1 MILDLIVLGVLSLFA
16 LYGFKKGLAFAIG
29 FGVTLFLAFTM
40 TSSIVL
46 LLMDK
51 VIRPLGIDGYVIP
64 SILVLGLDI
73 LVFYGLVSY
82 LPNVLSKVIRV
93 ATLGIGNRILGILVF
108 TLFGALSLASLYVI
122 VNELGAIPPSFTE
135 DSLTQ
140 GYLDTLSKPIYAL
153 FEKVMPESIDYLEDL
168 TKEYSIYGG

>member
-1 MILDLIVLGVLSLFA
+1 MILDLIFLGVLALFA

-29 FGVTLFLAFTM
+29 FGIALFLAFTM

-51 VIRPLGIDGYVIP
+51 VIQPLGIDGYVLP

-82 LPNVLSKVIRV
+82 LPNLLSKVIKV
-93 ATLGIGNRILGILVF
+93 ATLGIGNRILGVLVF

-122 VNELGAIPPSFTE
+122 VNRLGAIPPSFTE

-140 GYLDTLSKPIYAL
+140 GYLNTLSEPIYTL
-153 FEKVMPESIDYLEDL
+153 FERVMPESIDYLEDL
-168 TKEYSIYGG
+168 TKEYNVYGG

>member
-1 MILDLIVLGVLSLFA
+1 MILDLIFLGVLALFA

-29 FGVTLFLAFTM
+29 FGIALFLAFTM
-40 TSSIVL
+40 TSSIIL

-51 VIRPLGIDGYVIP
+51 VIQPLGIDGYVLP

-73 LVFYGLVSY
+73 LVFYGLLSY
-82 LPNVLSKVIRV
+82 LTNLLYKVIKV
-93 ATLGIGNRILGILVF
+93 ATLSIGNRILGVLVF

-122 VNELGAIPPSFTE
+122 VNRLGAIPPSFTE

-140 GYLDTLSKPIYAL
+140 GYLNTLSEPIYAL
-153 FEKVMPESIDYLEDL
+153 FERVMPESIDYLEDL
-168 TKEYSIYGG
+168 TKEYSVYGG

>member
-1 MILDLIVLGVLSLFA
+1 MILDLIFLGVLALFA

-29 FGVTLFLAFTM
+29 FGIALFLAFTM

-51 VIRPLGIDGYVIP
+51 VIQPLGIDGYVLP

-82 LPNVLSKVIRV
+82 LPNLLSKVIKV
-93 ATLGIGNRILGILVF
+93 ATLGIGNRILGVLVF

-122 VNELGAIPPSFTE
+122 VNRLGAIPPSFTE

-140 GYLDTLSKPIYAL
+140 GYLNTLSEPIYEL
-153 FEKVMPESIDYLEDL
+153 FERVMPESIDYLEDL
-168 TKEYSIYGG
+168 TKEYNVYGG

>member
-1 MILDLIVLGVLSLFA
+1 MILDLIVLGVLALFA
-16 LYGFKKGLAFAIG
+16 LYGFKKGLAFAVG
-29 FGVTLFLAFTM
+29 FGIALFLAFTM

-51 VIRPLGIDGYVIP
+51 VIQPLGIDGYVIP

-73 LVFYGLVSY
+73 LVFYGLVNF
-82 LPNVLSKVIRV
+82 LPNLLSKVVKV
-93 ATLGIGNRILGILVF
+93 ATLGIGNRILGILLF

-122 VNELGAIPPSFTE
+122 INRLGAIPPSFTE

-140 GYLDTLSKPIYAL
+140 EYLNTLSKPIYAL
-153 FEKVMPESIDYLEDL
+153 FERLMPESIDYLEDL